1 MEFLCFNHFTL
12 ANDILQKLLCL
23 RAPYSILLASTKTG
37 KQSFEITVKVKTLSA
52 AHILECPKWLWVGK
66 IVPSL
71 LKLTVISDK
80 NQYLIFLIV
89 YYLIDPNFITL
100 YGKKNQEGD
109 RPWNPPGTSSG
120 GSRGK
125 FGGGGNKWH
134 TLFGGSNLN
143 PPEQVEAVWG
153 VI

>member
-1 MEFLCFNHFTL
+1 M
-12 ANDILQKLLCL
+12 
-23 RAPYSILLASTKTG
+23 P
-37 KQSFEITVKVKTLSA
+37 
-52 AHILECPKWLWVGK
+52 P
-66 IVPSL
+66 L

-109 RPWNPPGTSSG
+109 RPRNPPGTSSG

-125 FGGGGNKWH
+125 FGGGNKWH

-143 PPEQVEAVWG
+143 PPKQVEAVRG
-153 VI
+153 SNLNPPEQGETVRGSNLNPPEQGDAVLGPSS